1 MAHSPRDEGGVA
13 PQATNMD
20 RRVHQRR
27 AITPRLYVVL
37 HGSDSDGILNDLSEG
52 GAALEIV
59 GPKPQGETLLVEFEM
74 SETGQRFEAPARIT
88 WRDESAKKIGV
99 QFIDLPDVSRSNI
112 REWLATK
119 SASTRPVLSATLQ
132 DSDREAAATLQPT
145 QQNVAAREDVVGA
158 DASHLD
164 FPQINIPDVDAPQ
177 DLQTSP
183 ALQPDL
189 EKEQLVPHVDAPAD
203 LETLSAFQP
212 EPDNE
217 QSPPPPNDRL
227 VQSLLDSFNHPGKK
241 HQAGNPRSLGHR
253 FFSGWT
259 LRRWIFLGVAIAVAI
274 LLALGVAARRSP
286 DRNAKSFS
294 ISKVGQSPVEAAG
307 PSDGGG
313 NRNSSTGSGSDD
325 RGGPNGTNPPDN
337 SQFPPSA
344 LLSSLAAS
352 LPAGARTPCV
362 NLAPPADKI
371 RIYLWAEKDT
381 PDVIVSTYRKNL
393 NAVLDVRV
401 VNAAPYDL
409 VLYVNGASVRA
420 KTPPAG
426 FVWSSRVFR
435 PWYCGQSL
443 GLLEQTKVSE
453 SLHYVQSPDM
463 DQSIRAEVAYLIL
476 RALEDLRKEHTR

>member
-1 MAHSPRDEGGVA
+1 
-13 PQATNMD
+13 MD

-37 HGSDSDGILNDLSEG
+37 HGSNSDGILYDLSEG
-52 GAALEIV
+52 GAALDIV

-99 QFIDLPDVSRSNI
+99 QFIDLPEVSRSNI

-119 SASTRPVLSATLQ
+119 SASAGPVPSATVQ
-132 DSDREAAATLQPT
+132 DSDREAALALQQA
-145 QQNVAAREDVVGA
+145 QQKVAPRENVVVA
-158 DASHLD
+158 DTSHLD
-164 FPQINIPDVDAPQ
+164 ILDVDALP
-177 DLQTSP
+177 DFEASP
-183 ALQPDL
+183 AP
-189 EKEQLVPHVDAPAD
+189 
-203 LETLSAFQP
+203 QP
-212 EPDNE
+212 EPANE
-217 QSPPPPNDRL
+217 QLLPPANDQL
-227 VQSLLDSFNHPGKK
+227 VQNLLDSFNQPGKK
-241 HQAGNPRSLGHR
+241 QPALNSHSFGQR
-253 FFSGWT
+253 FFFGWP
-259 LRRWIFLGVAIAVAI
+259 LRRWIFPGVAIAVAV

-286 DRNAKSFS
+286 DRNTKSFS
-294 ISKVGQSPVEAAG
+294 VSKAGQSPVEAAAAG
-307 PSDGGG
+307 PLDEGR
-313 NRNSSTGSGSDD
+313 NRNSNAGSGSDD
-325 RGGPNGTNPPDN
+325 RGDPNGTNPPDN

-352 LPAGARTPCV
+352 LPAGGARPPCV

-371 RIYLWAEKDT
+371 RIYLWTEKDT
-381 PDVIVSTYRKNL
+381 PDVIVATYRKNL

-409 VLYVNGASVRA
+409 VLYVNGASVHA
-420 KTPPAG
+420 KTSPAG

-453 SLHYVQSPDM
+453 SLHYVQSPDV

-476 RALEDLRKEHTR
+476 RALDDIRKEHTR